1 MHLEEA
7 LIFFPSFG
15 EETGTLQ
22 RFTQHSAFSVF
33 ISYQHSLKMVTS
45 SWYSGVSD
53 GAAAA
58 EGHSLDPPIL
68 HVAFGRL
75 LRSP

>member
-1 MHLEEA
+1 M
-7 LIFFPSFG
+7 IFFPSFG

-22 RFTQHSAFSVF
+22 RFTQHSVFSVF

-58 EGHSLDPPIL
+58 APRAEEHYLDPPIL

-75 LRSP
+75 LRSL